1 MKTKKVISLML
12 AGVFMLGSVNAVW
25 AEEKEVGEIINADIG
40 FVGGD
45 FENVELSG
53 STYYAPDMRAYTT
66 YGSSHTISGLGT
78 STTGRSKLPIA
89 VENGNKVFKL
99 QPKDLASAVS
109 GKSLNNAFGFR
120 LVTLSDFGKIKD
132 ITGDVTVSFRM
143 KVTDPECL
151 DKILLA
157 VRPSHAHCGQW
168 AATTSKIGETTVSGS
183 EISGKNVAKYF
194 PAGEWVDVEL
204 KFAKSTF
211 YDKADFATHTWGGS
225 HVSGSSTHTVTAEDA
240 VRNPV
245 FYVRPSFNY
254 GTTNKALEKYSI
266 YLDDFTIDAPTSAE
280 SSVKELETNIIKD
293 AIWTKGT
300 MGQATTISEETK
312 NGYDAY
318 RFDPAINTA
327 LSGFEPSDGAN
338 WERAGQRAN
347 VETSLRS
354 FEFEEN
360 AWYKLT
366 AYVMVQDGVGA
377 NATLGTPADSEKT
390 WVGKSILGIKMT
402 GAIEQNNENWGNNIR
417 YKNNTI
423 SPEARTEWQKV
434 ELSFRSKNT
443 SMGVLQ
449 LNATAGINLKY
460 WGDYQNMVLPTYWV
474 RKDIRLE
481 KIDTEHIP
489 QNGNIVDLAAPY
501 YLEGSNGTGWFYSH
515 DGVYTAYPKQSGRP
529 ADVMGQGS
537 TIQYNMAEPL
547 DSTKNYRIS
556 FNIESDTNRVEKAR
570 VTFFTEGN
578 SATLTKIIP
587 EDALTEATEMVFDT
601 RDLVSASTSPLVDLG
616 DVTAI
621 GIAIDSSAAM
631 LDGAV
636 TNDVMYEI
644 TNLKITRIE
653 PNLKYAIALSG
664 NKAALKVTNET
675 NANWSFKGRLF
686 VAEYD
691 ESDCLLQIVAK
702 DVDIALK
709 NGETISVDGVFRR
722 ELTEGST
729 VKAFLWEPDDISP
742 IIEAK
747 VLR

>member
-1 MKTKKVISLML
+1 MKLKKTISLFL
-12 AGVFMLGSVNAVW
+12 AGVFMLGSVNAVL
-25 AEEKEVGEIINADIG
+25 AEEKEVGEVINADIG

-45 FENVELSG
+45 FENVTLTSG
-53 STYYAPDMRAYTT
+53 EYYAPDMAAFTT
-66 YGSSHTISGLGT
+66 YGTSHTIDGLST
-78 STTGRSKLPIA
+78 KTTGSGKLPIV

-99 QPKDLASAVS
+99 QPSSLSNAVS
-109 GKSLNNAFGFR
+109 GKSLNNAFGMK
-120 LVTLSDFGKIKD
+120 LVTISNMGKIKD

-151 DKILLA
+151 EKILFA
-157 VRPSHAHCGQW
+157 VRPSHTDCGQYS
-168 AATTSKIGETTVSGS
+168 ATTAKFGETTVSGS
-183 EISGKNVAKYF
+183 EITTNSIKNYF
-194 PAGEWVDVEL
+194 PAGEWVNVEL
-204 KFAKSTF
+204 TFAKSTF
-211 YDKADFATHTWGGS
+211 YDRADFATHTWGGS
-225 HVSGSSTHTVTAEDA
+225 HGDHTVTAENA
-240 VRNPV
+240 KGKPV
-245 FYVRPSFNY
+245 FYIRPSFNY
-254 GTTNKALEKYSI
+254 GTTSKDLSNYSI
-266 YLDDFTIDAPTSAE
+266 YLDDFSIDAPTSAE

-300 MGQATTISEETK
+300 MDQATKISEETK

-377 NATLGTPADSEKT
+377 NETLGTSADSEKT

-434 ELSFRSKNT
+434 ELTFRSKNT
-443 SMGVLQ
+443 KINTFQ

-460 WGDYQNMVLPTYWV
+460 WGIYQNMVLPTYWV
-474 RKDIRLE
+474 RKDIKLE
-481 KIDTEHIP
+481 KIDTEYIP

-501 YLEGSNGTGWFYSH
+501 YLEGSNGTGWFYAH

-529 ADVMGQGS
+529 VDVMGQGL
-537 TIQYNMAEPL
+537 TFQYNMAEPL
-547 DSTKNYRIS
+547 DKTKNYRIS
-556 FNIESDTNRVEKAR
+556 FNIETDTNRVEKAR

-578 SATLTKIIP
+578 RATLTKIIP

-601 RDLVSASTSPLVDLG
+601 RDLVSESTSPLVDLG

-621 GIAIDSSAAM
+621 GITIDSSAAI
-631 LDGAV
+631 LDGSVAS
-636 TNDVMYEI
+636 DVMYEI

-653 PNLKYAIALSG
+653 PNLKYAITLSG
-664 NKAALKVTNET
+664 NKAVLEINNET

-691 ESDCLLQIVAK
+691 ENDCLLQLVAE

-709 NGETISVDGVFRR
+709 NGETVSIDGVFKR
-722 ELTEGST
+722 ELADGSM